1 VNMSS
6 SNSGTANKANE
17 SSSKSRS
24 GFPDLSKLSPE
35 ELKLYKMYGRL
46 PKTTDVLQDR
56 LKDRKF
62 FDSGDYALSKASGG
76 KKDPVGS
83 INPLRQPEIENL
95 ARINRNSFSGSGA
108 PSLLGSNQRKSKLEE
123 DLTDSVF
130 END

>member
-1 VNMSS
+1 MS
-6 SNSGTANKANE
+6 SNSSATDKANQ
-17 SSSKSRS
+17 SASKLK
-24 GFPDLSKLSPE
+24 GGLPDLSKLSAE
-35 ELKLYKMYGRL
+35 ELKLYKMYGKL

-62 FDSGDYALSKASGG
+62 FDSGDYALSKVSGG

-123 DLTDSVF
+123 DLTDSVL
-130 END
+130 EDD